1 MNAMSECGSRAAA
14 LKAALTRR
22 TPKLAVLLLLFA
34 VRAFA
39 ADPATIFVDATDAR
53 RGVFHSHLT
62 IPATPGAMTL
72 VYPKWIPGEHMPT
85 GPLMQMAGLH
95 VRAGNNEIAWK
106 RDGVDVFAFHV
117 DVPASATAL
126 DVDFD
131 YLSPSATFAG
141 GYGESANATQSL
153 LLILFNHH
161 VVYRGGTPTDQLIYR
176 ASVRLPA
183 GWKFDTALPI
193 AAQNGDRIDFTPVS
207 LTTLVDSPIVAGAF
221 TKTIPAGDAQHI
233 FLTADSASA
242 LAMPDA
248 RIANVR
254 SLVAETDALFGARHY
269 RRYTWLV
276 TLSDIIEM
284 QGLEHHES
292 TDIRGPE
299 HGFTDADWAARV
311 ITILSHEFVHSW
323 NGKYRRP
330 AGLATPDYQASM
342 VGELLYVYEGMT
354 RYLGDLVLTA
364 RSGMRTMDEDREYA
378 AWVSANQ
385 DRNRPGRNWRPL
397 ADTAVA
403 VQSIGMAPSEEV
415 PYRRALDYYD
425 ESMLLWLDAD
435 STIRSLSGGKKS
447 LDDFAKLF
455 FGSPLIRPSGT
466 FSPPSGEKG
475 TRHAHGESPS
485 PREAGRGWREAPS
498 EGPSVKPYTLDD
510 VITALNTIAAYDWRG
525 FLDTRVYRVA
535 PHPPLQALEATG
547 WRLVYNDTPNW
558 YQSLRE
564 RTTKQT
570 DVSFSLGMWIKN
582 DGTIADVVHSS
593 PAYNAGL
600 MPGMKINAVGGR
612 KYAGDVLREEIR
624 AKKPLDVSVEQGSFA
639 GSFRIDYSDGE
650 RFPHLERI
658 AAKPDL
664 LSDIMRPHAK

>member
-1 MNAMSECGSRAAA
+1 MKRLFLVVA
-14 LKAALTRR
+14 LFSVR
-22 TPKLAVLLLLFA
+22 T
-34 VRAFA
+34 FA
-39 ADPATIFVDATDAR
+39 ADPATILVDATDAR

-95 VRAGNNEIAWK
+95 VRAGGNEIAWT
-106 RDGVDVFAFHV
+106 RDTVEMFSLHV
-117 DVPASATAL
+117 DVPAGATAL
-126 DVDFD
+126 DIDFD
-131 YLSPSATFAG
+131 YLSPSVTFAG
-141 GYGESANATQSL
+141 GYGESANATQNL

-161 VVYRGGTPTDQLIYR
+161 VLYPTGTPTDQLTYR

-183 GWKFDTALPI
+183 GWKYDTALPI
-193 AAQNGDRIDFTPVS
+193 AGQKGDRVDFAPVS

-221 TKTIPAGDAQHI
+221 TRIIPAGDKQFI
-233 FLTADSASA
+233 FLTADSAAA
-242 LAMPDA
+242 LAMPEA
-248 RIANVR
+248 RITNVR
-254 SLVAETDALFGARHY
+254 NLVAETDALFGARHY
-269 RRYTWLV
+269 RMYTWLV

-299 HGFTDADWAARV
+299 HGLTDADWAARV

-330 AGLATPDYQASM
+330 AGLATPDYQAPM

-354 RYLGDLVLTA
+354 RYLGDLVLSA
-364 RSGMRTMDEDREYA
+364 RSGMRTMEEDREYA

-435 STIRSLSGGKKS
+435 SSIRTVSGGKKS
-447 LDDFAKLF
+447 LDDFAKAF
-455 FGSPLIRPSGT
+455 FGGSSG
-466 FSPPSGEKG
+466 PPM
-475 TRHAHGESPS
+475 
-485 PREAGRGWREAPS
+485 
-498 EGPSVKPYTLDD
+498 VKPYTVDD
-510 VITALNTIAAYDWRG
+510 VVAALNAVAPYDWRA

-535 PHPPLQALEATG
+535 PRPPLGALDATG

-570 DVSFSLGMWIKN
+570 DVSFSLGVWIKG
-582 DGTIADVVHSS
+582 DGTIADVVHGS
-593 PAYNAGL
+593 PAFAAGL
-600 MPGMKINAVGGR
+600 MPGMKINAINGR
-612 KYAGDVLREEIR
+612 KYAADALHEEIR
-624 AKKPLDVSVEQGSFA
+624 AKKAIELGVEQGSFA
-639 GSFRIDYSDGE
+639 GTFRIDYAEGE
-650 RFPHLERI
+650 KYPHLERI
-658 AAKPDL
+658 EGKPDL
-664 LSDIMRPHAK
+664 LSDIMRPHAVSR